1 MQRKISMRIN
11 LKSLIIFDS
20 NSFPRNWSELLK
32 NRNKKH
38 KKLQGKKTKRKVF
51 RTKVFHQTAESE
63 NFQWSIL
70 FALISNT
77 NRKKKLL
84 YIIGDPKI
92 YIFQLNFWNRNPLEN
107 YTFKINS
114 MNGSQQKFVSLNKMK
129 SKKLAHISRISSLTK
144 LDALYICVWIVCI
157 I

>member
-1 MQRKISMRIN
+1 MTLIHFRVTGQSCWKIEIKSIKSCKGRK
-11 LKSLIIFDS
+11 LKEKF
-20 NSFPRNWSELLK
+20 SEQK
-32 NRNKKH
+32 CSIKRQKA
-38 KKLQGKKTKRKVF
+38 KTFSEVFFLPLF
-51 RTKVFHQTAESE
+51 RTQTE
-63 NFQWSIL
+63 
-70 FALISNT
+70 
-77 NRKKKLL
+77 KKKLL